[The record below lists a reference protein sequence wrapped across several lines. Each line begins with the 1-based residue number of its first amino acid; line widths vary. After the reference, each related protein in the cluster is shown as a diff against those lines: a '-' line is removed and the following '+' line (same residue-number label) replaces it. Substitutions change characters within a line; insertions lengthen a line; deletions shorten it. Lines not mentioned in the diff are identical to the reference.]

1 MTAPSFRRITRMG
14 LACLL
19 AAAPAW
25 AGAPPT
31 EFPVPNLYAFAT
43 GLGDPLMPFV
53 AAAAA
58 AVLLYRFSNPP
69 RVTEPRR

>member
-1 MTAPSFRRITRMG
+1 MTAPSFRRLIRTG
-14 LACLL
+14 LACSL

-25 AGAPPT
+25 AGAPPA
-31 EFPVPNLYAFAT
+31 ELPVPNLYTFAT
-43 GLGDPLMPFV
+43 GVGDPLMPFV